1 MTTEHTDSQ
10 SSSEPSQVEL
20 ERHTGTEEGL
30 VVHPALDDE
39 PPSGVESDS
48 EVGDE

>member
-1 MTTEHTDSQ
+1 MMTERTDSQ
-10 SSSEPSQVEL
+10 SSSEPSQVEV

-30 VVHPALDDE
+30 IVHPALDDE
-39 PPSGVESDS
+39 PPGGVESES